1 MLYNLFLIS
10 CLVFKFKAEK
20 DYMEDEV
27 RKDSNGDDYEQEDQQ
42 IIYDSN
48 EDISELKRN
57 GD

>member
-1 MLYNLFLIS
+1 
-10 CLVFKFKAEK
+10 
-20 DYMEDEV
+20 MEDEV